1 MDKVF
6 NKQSESEYLEMSTP
20 AGLEELKDSMTNGQ
34 QGGKKR
40 ARKAPAKKSSKKSSK
55 KLSGGKRKSVKKASK
70 KTSKKGS
77 KKLSGGKKHSKKA
90 SKKTSKKASKKGSKR
105 TAPKRTMPEGAKAF
119 VALVK
124 LISEDKDVPV
134 KYNVA
139 MRVAKAYK
147 DDLTNDNKNMSSTD
161 VINKAKKEYPG
172 ESAATKKKYLARAEK
187 MIEDSKAAKK
197 ANKN

>member
-6 NKQSESEYLEMSTP
+6 NKQSDSEYLALSTP
-20 AGLEELKDSMTNGQ
+20 AGFEELKDSVANGQ

-55 KLSGGKRKSVKKASK
+55 KLSGGKRRA
-70 KTSKKGS
+70 
-77 KKLSGGKKHSKKA
+77 SKKA
-90 SKKTSKKASKKGSKR
+90 SKKTSKKASKKSSKKGSKR
-105 TAPKRTMPEGAKAF
+105 TAPKRTMPEAAQAF

-147 DDLTNDNKNMSSTD
+147 DDMASDNKNLSSLEL
-161 VINKAKKEYPG
+161 INKAKKEYPG
-172 ESAATKKKYLARAEK
+172 ESAGTKKKYLTKAEK

-197 ANKN
+197 ASKN